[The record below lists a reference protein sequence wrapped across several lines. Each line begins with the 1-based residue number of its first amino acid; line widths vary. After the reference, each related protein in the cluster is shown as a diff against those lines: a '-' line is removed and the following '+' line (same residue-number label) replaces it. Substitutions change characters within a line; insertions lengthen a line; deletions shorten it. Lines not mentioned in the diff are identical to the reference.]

1 MPRFKD
7 QAVCIRHIDWSETSQ
22 VVALMTRE
30 HGKLRGLAKGSRRTS
45 PGAIA
50 RFCGGI
56 DLLTRGE
63 VIAATRPASDL
74 AAITEWDLQ
83 DSFHHLRT
91 DLQAHRLGMYGA
103 DLVASLLMDHDPH
116 PRVFDALVRFIE
128 SLRVEEAGNAQADDA
143 DRQMATALLR
153 FQWNVLADCGFKPEL
168 DRDVVTGQPIG
179 SSGGHLLFD
188 PRAGGVTM
196 EAGATANGQSIS
208 AAGPWRVRGETIDLL
223 RRLGDDPGDDLV
235 DADPGDPGDPG
246 ADVQRLRRANRLLCV
261 FTRTVIDRE
270 LPTMRFVLE

>member
-1 MPRFKD
+1 
-7 QAVCIRHIDWSETSQ
+7 
-22 VVALMTRE
+22 MTRE

-63 VIAATRPASDL
+63 VIAATKPTTDL

-103 DLVASLLMDHDPH
+103 DFVASLLMDHDPH
-116 PRVFDALVRFIE
+116 PRVFDALVHFIE
-128 SLRVEEAGNAQADDA
+128 SLRVDKTGKVSADEA
-143 DRQMATALLR
+143 DRQMAAALLR
-153 FQWNVLADCGFKPEL
+153 FQWTVLADCGFKPEL
-168 DRDVVTGQPIG
+168 DRDVVTGLPME
-179 SSGGHLLFD
+179 SSGGHLMFD

-196 EAGATANGQSIS
+196 EPGAVASGQSIS
-208 AAGPWRVRGETIDLL
+208 DSGPWRVRSETIDLL
-223 RRLGDDPGDDLV
+223 RRLSV
-235 DADPGDPGDPG
+235 DAGVDLID

>member
-22 VVALMTRE
+22 IVALITRD

-50 RFCGGI
+50 RYCGGI

-63 VIAATRPASDL
+63 VIAATKPTTDL
-74 AAITEWDLQ
+74 ASITEWDLQ

-91 DLQAHRLGMYGA
+91 DLKAHRLGMYGA
-103 DLVASLLMDHDPH
+103 DFVAALLMDHDPH
-116 PRVFDALVRFIE
+116 PQVFDALVHYLE
-128 SLRVEEAGNAQADDA
+128 SLKQDHAIKPDPVESDQ
-143 DRQMATALLR
+143 QMAAALLR
-153 FQWNVLADCGFKPEL
+153 FQWCVLVDCGFKPEL
-168 DRDVVTGQPIG
+168 DRDVITGQSLEATDGP
-179 SSGGHLLFD
+179 LMFD
-188 PRAGGVTM
+188 PRAGGVTL
-196 EAGATANGQSIS
+196 EPAVVISGQAIS
-208 AAGPWRVRGETIDLL
+208 DAGPWRVRNDTIELL
-223 RRLGDDPGDDLV
+223 RRLAV
-235 DADPGDPGDPG
+235 DATTSLLD

-270 LPTMRFVLE
+270 LPTMRFILE